1 MNNITATLD
10 EAFGLS
16 SFLSTFQGDYQEKL
30 PPLSVPTG
38 GSLLAWG
45 AASIILL
52 MLLEQIKYRVSRIGQ
67 KASLPGESG
76 SVEPRS

>member
-16 SFLSTFQGDYQEKL
+16 SFLSTFQGDYHEKL
-30 PPLSVPTG
+30 PPLSIPTG
-38 GSLLAWG
+38 SSLLAWG
-45 AASIILL
+45 AASVLVL

-67 KASLPGESG
+67 NASLPGK
-76 SVEPRS
+76 SVTHE